1 MNFIVLVMVA
11 HKPDRVLQI
20 HLVFKHLLIMSLEF
34 HRNLHVHNMYVGC
47 GLHEYVCAYRF
58 FFIAA
63 ALCVDTIP
71 SGGYECVPRPNV
83 TSVLI
88 VSGLKNDPGFLD
100 DFLQSYLEKLLVS
113 HGQ

>member
-1 MNFIVLVMVA
+1 MCVLTDFFI
-11 HKPDRVLQI
+11 
-20 HLVFKHLLIMSLEF
+20 
-34 HRNLHVHNMYVGC
+34 
-47 GLHEYVCAYRF
+47 
-58 FFIAA
+58 IAA

-113 HGQ
+113 HIQITVNSHCLRLMI